1 MSRHVCALPSAVLTR
16 IFRQVQDVKG
26 QAAVVDS
33 SQVSVIVHTSWLD
46 LIPVVGGALLVY
58 AVLNSPRPSKR
69 GAVRFLGSLS
79 LVSGFVLHEQ
89 WFHREYPGDF
99 EWSVFMVCVRACDPG
114 GDPDFWANAIIGV
127 GLPALMVA
135 LAVMLFANSRRRE
148 RQAT

>member
-1 MSRHVCALPSAVLTR
+1 MELGFPEPCQGRAHPPGQTLSQPS
-16 IFRQVQDVKG
+16 
-26 QAAVVDS
+26 
-33 SQVSVIVHTSWLD
+33 LD
-46 LIPVVGGALLVY
+46 L
-58 AVLNSPRPSKR
+58 SPSP
-69 GAVRFLGSLS
+69 GLRFLGFVS

-89 WFHREYPGDF
+89 WFHREYPGGF

-135 LAVMLFANSRRRE
+135 LAVMLFANSWRRW